1 MTALVMWLALGIWFW
16 LTVGA
21 AMLGRKRM
29 WASFPGKKWAGAAG
43 AFAGFMLLMGGWW
56 VYWGIEAI

>member
-21 AMLGRKRM
+21 AMLGRKWMR
-29 WASFPGKKWAGAAG
+29 ASFSRQK
-43 AFAGFMLLMGGWW
+43 MGGRGRG
-56 VYWGIEAI
+56 VGQFYAADGRLVGVLGH